1 MQEQMDKLLKQEQ
14 AIPRP
19 LYSLERENELL
30 HDMVKEIAMERNT
43 YRIENQRL
51 MDEIARL
58 RRVVCN
64 ENTRLKLITQ
74 SYGHLFRTGDIEH
87 LKDVERILEYD
98 GTDDC

>member
-1 MQEQMDKLLKQEQ
+1 MQEWLTRFLKQEQ

-30 HDMVKEIAMERNT
+30 HDMVRKISAESNT

-58 RRVVCN
+58 RRRV
-64 ENTRLKLITQ
+64 RLLRETI
-74 SYGHLFRTGDIEH
+74 HEDE
-87 LKDVERILEYD
+87 
-98 GTDDC
+98 

>member
-1 MQEQMDKLLKQEQ
+1 MQEWLTRFLKQEQ

-30 HDMVKEIAMERNT
+30 HDMVREISAERNT

-58 RRVVCN
+58 KREV
-64 ENTRLKLITQ
+64 
-74 SYGHLFRTGDIEH
+74 GDKHE
-87 LKDVERILEYD
+87 
-98 GTDDC
+98 

>member
-1 MQEQMDKLLKQEQ
+1 MQKWVPNFLKQES

-30 HDMVKEIAMERNT
+30 HDMVQRIAVERNT

-58 RRVVCN
+58 QREVGNKN
-64 ENTRLKLITQ
+64 E
-74 SYGHLFRTGDIEH
+74 
-87 LKDVERILEYD
+87 
-98 GTDDC
+98 